1 MSVKA
6 KEDPRTKA
14 ELLAENEEL
23 RARLDE
29 AEQTLDAI
37 RSGGVDALVVTGPH
51 GDQVFSLASAE
62 RTYRLIVETMNE
74 AALTVGLDET
84 ILFCNQRFC
93 DLLKTP
99 MADTIGKKLTAFVAP
114 AQQPPLRMF
123 LADALAGPVQWRLTL
138 KAADG
143 AAVSVQFAA
152 SLLVVDALTSI
163 CLVAS
168 DLTELEAQASS
179 IRVLREQQQAL
190 EESRAELQA
199 ANASLRD
206 SRRSALNVA
215 EDAIVARQQA
225 EETSAELL
233 REVNERK
240 RVEDELKLA
249 KEVADTATRAK
260 SMFLANMSHELRTP
274 MTGVLGTLDLVLTGN
289 LEAEQREFIELAQ
302 TSAHSL
308 LRIINDI
315 LDLTKIEMG
324 KLSLEENPFV
334 LQKCLESTLNIFLPV
349 AKSKGLDLRLT
360 VADDLPVTLVGDQTR
375 LSQILTNLV
384 GNAIKFTEKGEVA
397 LRVAAGGNTTKG
409 QRDIT
414 FTVTDTGIG
423 IPDNKKDLLFR
434 AFSQVDAS
442 HSRAYGGTGLGLAIC
457 KEIVE
462 RMGGTISLSSEAG
475 KGSTFSCVIPF
486 AVAEAAQGA
495 DFAGGKT
502 APAGEAPRVGGLTQP
517 RLLIAEDDAIIRQIL
532 GAMLQ
537 RSNYE
542 IAFAEHGEKAIE
554 MWESGE
560 YDLIL
565 MDVQMPHLNGF
576 EATAA
581 IRESERSRGGH
592 IPIIAMTAHALKEDE
607 ERCLVAGMDAYI
619 SKPIDFEKTL
629 QLIAETLKIN
639 PEKRPLPNPPPLG
652 EGVDIRS
659 AED

>member
-1 MSVKA
+1 
-6 KEDPRTKA
+6 
-14 ELLAENEEL
+14 
-23 RARLDE
+23 
-29 AEQTLDAI
+29 
-37 RSGGVDALVVTGPH
+37 
-51 GDQVFSLASAE
+51 
-62 RTYRLIVETMNE
+62 MNE
-74 AALTVGLDET
+74 AALTVSLDET

-99 MADTIGKKLTAFVAP
+99 MAETIGKKLTAFVAP
-114 AQQPPLRMF
+114 AQQQPLRMF

-138 KAADG
+138 RAADG
-143 AAVSVQFAA
+143 VAVSVQFAA
-152 SLLVVDALTSI
+152 SLLVADALTSI

-215 EDAIVARQQA
+215 EDAIAARQQA

-233 REVNERK
+233 REVAERK
-240 RVEDELKLA
+240 RVEDELKRA
-249 KEVADTATRAK
+249 KEVAETATRAK
-260 SMFLANMSHELRTP
+260 SLFLANMSHELRTP

-334 LQKCLESTLNIFLPV
+334 LQKCLESTFNIFLPV
-349 AKSKGLDLRLT
+349 AKSKGLDLRLA
-360 VADDLPVTLVGDQTR
+360 VPNDVPEMLVGDQTR

-409 QRDIT
+409 KRDIT

-423 IPDNKKDLLFR
+423 IADNKKDLLFR

-462 RMGGTISLSSEAG
+462 RMGGTISFSSEAG
-475 KGSTFSCVIPF
+475 KGSSFSCVIPF
-486 AVAEAAQGA
+486 AVAEAAQRA

-502 APAGEAPRVGGLTQP
+502 APAGDAPRVDGLTKA
-517 RLLIAEDDAIIRQIL
+517 RLLIAEDDSIIRQIL
-532 GAMLQ
+532 GTMLQ

-542 IAFAEHGEKAIE
+542 IAFAEHGEKAVE

-565 MDVQMPHLNGF
+565 MDVQMPRLNGF

-581 IRESERSRGGH
+581 IREKEGSRGGH

-619 SKPIDFEKTL
+619 SKPIDFEKTR
-629 QLIAETLKIN
+629 QVIAETLKKI
-639 PEKRPLPNPPPLG
+639 P
-652 EGVDIRS
+652 D
-659 AED
+659 